1 MGRRTKEV
9 SQMEL
14 GIVGTGSMGS
24 MLTRT
29 WCASETVPRVHVCNR
44 TLEKAERLAALYPCH
59 VHVHESVAEL
69 ARVAD
74 WIFLCVKP
82 QDARDL
88 LPIVGQTISS
98 HGLVITTNSAI
109 GLAELEASLP
119 CAAVKLIPSVT
130 QEVRTGALLIMTG
143 KRVTDEQEASLFSLL
158 SSLGQPVRI
167 PEEQL
172 RVYSD
177 MSSCGP
183 AFLADWLLMFAAA
196 AARRGVPEDVAR
208 HLLEHMVQ
216 GVGKLSASGYTLSD
230 IVQRVAVPGGVT
242 SEGLRILHEH
252 QGDTFDALLAATE
265 RRQREHQQSAPHR

>member
-1 MGRRTKEV
+1 
-9 SQMEL
+9 MEL

-24 MLTRT
+24 MLTRA

-44 TLEKAERLAALYPCH
+44 TREKAERLAAMYPSL
-59 VHVHESVAEL
+59 VHVHEDAADVAS
-69 ARVAD
+69 VAD

-88 LPIVGQTISS
+88 LPIIAERMPSN
-98 HGLVITTNSAI
+98 GLVVATNSSIA
-109 GLAELEASLP
+109 LAELESSLP

-143 KRVTDEQEASLFSLL
+143 TRVTDEQEARLYTLL
-158 SSLGQPVRI
+158 SPLGQPLRI

-196 AARRGVPEDVAR
+196 AARRGVPEEVAR

-216 GVGKLSASGYTLSD
+216 GVGKLSASGCTLSD

-242 SEGLRILHEH
+242 SEGLKVLH
-252 QGDTFDALLAATE
+252 QRQVDTFDALLAATE
-265 RRQREHQQSAPHR
+265 RRQREHQQHAPNG

>member
-1 MGRRTKEV
+1 
-9 SQMEL
+9 MEL

-24 MLTRT
+24 MLTRA

-44 TLEKAERLAALYPCH
+44 TREKAEHLAALYPSR
-59 VHVHESVAEL
+59 VHVHENAAEVAS
-69 ARVAD
+69 VAD
-74 WIFLCVKP
+74 WLFLCVKP

-88 LPIVGQTISS
+88 LPIIGKTISS
-98 HGLVITTNSAI
+98 NGLVIATNSAI
-109 GLAELEASLP
+109 GLAELESSLP
-119 CAAVKLIPSVT
+119 CAAVKLIPSIT
-130 QEVRTGALLIMTG
+130 QEVGVGALLIMTG
-143 KRVTDEQEASLFSLL
+143 TRVTQEQEASLSTLL
-158 SSLGQPVRI
+158 SPLGQPVRI
-167 PEEQL
+167 PEDQL

-242 SEGLRILHEH
+242 SEGLRVLHQH

-265 RRQREHQQSAPHR
+265 RRQREHQQGVPHR